1 MSLTFYSTKKILEE
15 KTIQVLKRKLISSPF
30 FDDNSLDQ
38 LNFNKPTKVTQPSQ
52 NVSISFHHL
61 ERLNNVRYAS
71 LISSLGI

>member
-38 LNFNKPTKVTQPSQ
+38 LNFNKPKLQYGY
-52 NVSISFHHL
+52 
-61 ERLNNVRYAS
+61 EDVRIAFS
-71 LISSLGI
+71 LRNFFKLA